1 MGKGHIVGGLEI
13 ALKNLNSQ
21 FFFFTSIGLCEGSKI
36 LKATTFMS

>member
-21 FFFFTSIGLCEGSKI
+21 FFFLPPLAFVREVKY
-36 LKATTFMS
+36 